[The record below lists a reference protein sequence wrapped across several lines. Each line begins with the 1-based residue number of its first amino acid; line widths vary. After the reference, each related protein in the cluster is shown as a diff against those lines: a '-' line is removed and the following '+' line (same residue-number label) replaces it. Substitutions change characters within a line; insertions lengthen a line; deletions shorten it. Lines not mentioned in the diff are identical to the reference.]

1 MSGDVSFHK
10 CGGITM
16 DSGAAQA
23 PDHPTTGTVCSAA
36 RWLKLVNCSVM
47 GENLRANSNID
58 HGAKEKDYLRLRLS
72 RPKCKSVM
80 MIREKKRP
88 DFSQKKEG
96 IMSGFE
102 LVTCAFGS

>member
-1 MSGDVSFHK
+1 MGLHRHP
-10 CGGITM
+10 ITLRLVLFVLLQ
-16 DSGAAQA
+16 DG
-23 PDHPTTGTVCSAA
+23 V
-36 RWLKLVNCSVM
+36 KLVNCSVM

-88 DFSQKKEG
+88 DYSQKKEG